1 MFAEESINSDY
12 HLGSSD
18 NFSIPISQVNDAS
31 IAPKAAVKSPQFVV
45 LPSVGVETVNLTPVP
60 W

>member
-45 LPSVGVETVNLTPVP
+45 LPSVGVKTV
-60 W
+60 